1 MHEASPDEP
10 KKSQVSNHD
19 LYSPFIS
26 EGFVSENAEMKNMK
40 TIQILRDTG
49 ASQSL
54 ILRDILPLSPDTST
68 GTSVLIQGV
77 ELGYE
82 NTPLHKIY
90 LKSNLVDGPVI
101 VGIRERMPI
110 DGISMILGNDL
121 AGGKVV
127 PNAVLINA
135 PNVTDCVSNELEEE
149 FPDIFPS
156 CAVTRSMAKRMTEN
170 SRNCTNEKLLS
181 PADDDKEKVSGDLEN
196 VDYDFNGVQLSK
208 EQLIKDQMQDPE
220 LKILANNCLTE
231 EESYELP
238 VCYFLK
244 DGVLMRKWR
253 PSTTPVDDEW
263 ENVYQIVMPKQYR
276 IEIIKTAH
284 SQRASGHFGV
294 TKTYNKIIKH
304 FFWPG
309 LKKSVQ
315 SFCRSCHVCQMIG
328 KPNQKIDRV
337 PLIPIPA
344 FEEPFSRILI
354 DCVGPLPRTRS
365 GNQYLLT
372 IMCAATRFPEAVPL
386 RSISTPGIVKAL
398 NKFFAWVGVPLEIQ
412 SDQGSNFMSKI
423 FKQVMML
430 WGTKHFKSSAYH
442 PESQGSLE
450 RFHQTLK
457 TMIKAYCYEF
467 ENDWDEGIH
476 FLLFAVRESCQE
488 SLGFSPFELIFGHN
502 VRGPLKVLKEKWLSS
517 SSDSDLLTYVS
528 TFRSRLAKACEIA
541 KSNLKQSQKKM
552 KVWYNRRAKQRSFE
566 PNEKVLI
573 LFPVV
578 GSPLQA
584 RYHGPYVVE
593 RKLNEVNYIIATP
606 DRRKKRQLC
615 HINMLKKYV
624 EPVTEPSTEENEEKK
639 VEKRT
644 IALTRSTDNNT
655 YPENKERSLNSDD
668 NDGRRLDNSEI
679 LQSITERFQHLLPEQ
694 KSDLVDLF
702 QEYDSYSR
710 MYLGALPGL
719 VTM

>member
-1 MHEASPDEP
+1 
-10 KKSQVSNHD
+10 
-19 LYSPFIS
+19 
-26 EGFVSENAEMKNMK
+26 
-40 TIQILRDTG
+40 
-49 ASQSL
+49 
-54 ILRDILPLSPDTST
+54 
-68 GTSVLIQGV
+68 
-77 ELGYE
+77 
-82 NTPLHKIY
+82 
-90 LKSNLVDGPVI
+90 
-101 VGIRERMPI
+101 
-110 DGISMILGNDL
+110 
-121 AGGKVV
+121 
-127 PNAVLINA
+127 
-135 PNVTDCVSNELEEE
+135 
-149 FPDIFPS
+149 
-156 CAVTRSMAKRMTEN
+156 
-170 SRNCTNEKLLS
+170 
-181 PADDDKEKVSGDLEN
+181 
-196 VDYDFNGVQLSK
+196 
-208 EQLIKDQMQDPE
+208 
-220 LKILANNCLTE
+220 
-231 EESYELP
+231 
-238 VCYFLK
+238 
-244 DGVLMRKWR
+244 
-253 PSTTPVDDEW
+253 
-263 ENVYQIVMPKQYR
+263 
-276 IEIIKTAH
+276 
-284 SQRASGHFGV
+284 
-294 TKTYNKIIKH
+294 
-304 FFWPG
+304 
-309 LKKSVQ
+309 
-315 SFCRSCHVCQMIG
+315 
-328 KPNQKIDRV
+328 
-337 PLIPIPA
+337 
-344 FEEPFSRILI
+344 
-354 DCVGPLPRTRS
+354 
-365 GNQYLLT
+365 
-372 IMCAATRFPEAVPL
+372 
-386 RSISTPGIVKAL
+386 
-398 NKFFAWVGVPLEIQ
+398 
-412 SDQGSNFMSKI
+412 
-423 FKQVMML
+423 MML

-552 KVWYNRRAKQRSFE
+552 KVWYDRRAKQRSFE

-606 DRRKKRQLC
+606 DRRKKRQLS

-655 YPENKERSLNSDD
+655 YPENKERSSNSDD

-702 QEYDSYSR
+702 QEYEQLFEDVPRRTTWISHDVDVGDASPIKQHPYRANPFKLEQIRKEVKFLLDNDMVEESCSDWSSPCLLVPKPDGSFRFCTDYRKVNAITKVDCFPIPRIDDCIDRIGKANYISKIDLLKGYWQVPLTEKAKEISAFSTPDGLFQYKVMPFGMKNAPATFQRLINKVVSHLHGTDAYIDDIDVYSDTWHDHVQQLKQLFDQLTKANLTVNLAKSEFGKASVKFLGHIVGQGKVKLDEVKVKAIHEFPAPSDKKQLMRFLGMSGYFRKFCQNFSEIVSPLTNLLRKDVSYNWSTDCQKAFEKIKAVLTNYPVLKAPDFSKEF
-710 MYLGALPGL
+710 MLAVDASESGVGAVLLQKDDNDVEHPVCYYSKKLLLHQRKYSTIEKEALAL
-719 VTM
+719 VQALRSLLEEYIVRG